1 MQNYLVK
8 RGRDAYLIEQAIVQ
22 AKSAEDAEKFAALRE
37 NASKLDWAETDD
49 IRTFDD
55 TIIMEGETEKAEDAE
70 ITPAFNLYFITGYD
84 ANGDSAD
91 QFVRAENPE
100 VAFDMWRKFWETMNA
115 VDTFEATL
123 SPEEPK
129 NADEHTLRIFLV
141 PDEPARGCIDWN
153 TSKGVQVVAF
163 AERVEP

>member
-37 NASKLDWAETDD
+37 NASKLDWVETDD

-55 TIIMEGETEKAEDAE
+55 TLIMEGETEKAEDAE
-70 ITPAFNLYFITGYD
+70 VIPAINLYFITGYD
-84 ANGDSAD
+84 TNGDNAD
-91 QFVRAENPE
+91 QFVRAESPE

-123 SPEEPK
+123 SSQEPT
-129 NADEHTLRIFLV
+129 NADEHTLRIFLI

-153 TSKGVQVVAF
+153 SSKGAHVVAF
-163 AERVEP
+163 AERRD